1 MAINDIL
8 VSDLSSPSRVSDFL
22 ISGANPLRNQR
33 GIINALPEIMGSPGV
48 TTIEG
53 SLIPGD
59 RSIPSYENYEDLIMN
74 PDFMPNRLQNLE
86 RFADNRFEDSEEI
99 PGFDFVDAPIETS
112 FFKRM
117 TDPNFMPYR
126 NNPRLGVID
135 NLILSRG
142 NPEASLIN
150 RAKNKISDVVDAG
163 RSGVQSLAQFL
174 PFGEK
179 SITGALLRGI
189 TSLLPERD
197 YRQSA
202 LEDFYGSVQD
212 GTIQSG
218 LMAGYNP
225 VSGGLFGKPV
235 QYGLAPAI
243 DKRIERI
250 QKTLSKQKQNKSK
263 VLQERVRAL
272 QELKKQEAAALE
284 AARAKQAAELESQRR
299 GRRPTA
305 PSGGGT
311 RDDQGDRSSGQTG
324 GYSYDS
330 GGRQGF
336 GYGL

>member
-1 MAINDIL
+1 MAITDIY
-8 VSDLSSPSRVSDFL
+8 
-22 ISGANPLRNQR
+22 Q
-33 GIINALPEIMGSPGV
+33 
-48 TTIEG
+48 
-53 SLIPGD
+53 
-59 RSIPSYENYEDLIMN
+59 DLIMN
-74 PDFMPNRLQNLE
+74 PENMPNRLQNLE
-86 RFADNRFEDSEEI
+86 MFPPVDNIPGRFDAFYDSTSNQEI
-99 PGFDFVDAPIETS
+99 PGFNFVDAPIETS

-126 NNPRLGVID
+126 NNPRTGIID

-150 RAKNKISDVVDAG
+150 TAKNKISDVVGAG
-163 RSGVQSLAQFL
+163 KSGLQSLAQFL

-179 SITGALLRGI
+179 SITGSLLRGI
-189 TSLLPERD
+189 SSLLPERD

-212 GTIQSG
+212 GTIQGG

-225 VSGGLFGKPV
+225 VSGGLFGQPV
-235 QYGLAPAI
+235 QYGLGPAI
-243 DKRIERI
+243 DKRIARI
-250 QKTLSKQKQNKSK
+250 QKTLKKKDSETLRQ
-263 VLQERVRAL
+263 RVKAL
-272 QELKKQEAAALE
+272 EELKKQEAAALE